1 MDVPDLAGVL
11 VPSSNACKK
20 YAVEVSN
27 GVDAEWSGCQFL
39 NRCTHRSSIVD
50 YLVNVPDLRGIR
62 NFLIRP
68 GLSNIGLVLQDL
80 LQRCLSALDP

>member
-27 GVDAEWSGCQFL
+27 GVDAERSGMSGGATGA
-39 NRCTHRSSIVD
+39 RCGAGFGYV
-50 YLVNVPDLRGIR
+50 G
-62 NFLIRP
+62 
-68 GLSNIGLVLQDL
+68 Q
-80 LQRCLSALDP
+80 A